1 MCLSTKI
8 LKFLDMVNYL
18 APSFSYENYLK
29 TYGCE
34 LTKGHFPYEYMD
46 DVFPSAEGSL
56 LQPPKKRGY
65 IRQGLCRMRDGM
77 ARYAYYNH
85 A

>member
-1 MCLSTKI
+1 MCLSKKI

-46 DVFPSAEGSL
+46 DVRNLDDRFL
-56 LQPPKKRGY
+56 PPKEAFYSR
-65 IRQGLCRMRDGM
+65 
-77 ARYAYYNH
+77 
-85 A
+85 